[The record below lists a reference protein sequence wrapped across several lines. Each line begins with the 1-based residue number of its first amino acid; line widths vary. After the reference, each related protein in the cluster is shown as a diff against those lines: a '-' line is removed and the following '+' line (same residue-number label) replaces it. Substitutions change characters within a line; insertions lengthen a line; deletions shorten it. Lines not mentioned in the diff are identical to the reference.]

1 MVKAKEQKQKEV
13 DELVARDLECKEAA
27 ETVKKLELELKEK
40 EAKAKEQE
48 EIEKELKKKEAVE
61 AERDALQTN
70 LADLNKTKD
79 HLLKTIEKLRSE
91 QKSVQDEIKLLDAPL
106 ENQVVE
112 TKAELQES
120 IANEKK
126 NLEEIKIKFE
136 QLETSMSSKKA
147 SDDRFKAEIQRQHK
161 EMMKPMSEKLEAKNS
176 DLEKLTKEVDKLKQ
190 KRTTLQTKRDGLK
203 KSKSDNISSQKSEI
217 SNASSHKYA
226 EFVAPAP
233 PATPKADPKRFVHN
247 QKSLQE
253 PKIYSPKSDTAAFV
267 KRPKIYAPK
276 YTDDEFP
283 STKGKDYDPYDIDMD
298 VDHLMPKTPS
308 VKKFFKTGRGVH
320 TTPKTPKRVS
330 FSVPKSGSAGKKAK
344 LDKTTAPTN
353 NFGTKGIRTSGRN
366 GKKLYSADAFK
377 LMTESP

>member
-40 EAKAKEQE
+40 EAKEKEQK

-120 IANEKK
+120 IANEKM
-126 NLEEIKIKFE
+126 NLKDLKIKFE

-147 SDDRFKAEIQRQHK
+147 SDNHFNAEIQRQRK
-161 EMMKPMSEKLEAKNS
+161 EMLKPEKLEAKNS
-176 DLEKLTKEVDKLKQ
+176 DLEKVTKEVDKLKQ
-190 KRTTLQTKRDGLK
+190 KRKGVDDAKVFEQNDEETNEVSEPNSTLIDALAVVDQDEKEVD
-203 KSKSDNISSQKSEI
+203 SEPAAAAVAEAPI
-217 SNASSHKYA
+217 EIDEPVAETVKAVEEPVIENVDPVQESVVEDEPVAVVEEETVEAS
-226 EFVAPAP
+226 
-233 PATPKADPKRFVHN
+233 AT
-247 QKSLQE
+247 E
-253 PKIYSPKSDTAAFV
+253 I
-267 KRPKIYAPK
+267 
-276 YTDDEFP
+276 E
-283 STKGKDYDPYDIDMD
+283 
-298 VDHLMPKTPS
+298 
-308 VKKFFKTGRGVH
+308 VKKED
-320 TTPKTPKRVS
+320 PN
-330 FSVPKSGSAGKKAK
+330 
-344 LDKTTAPTN
+344 LL
-353 NFGTKGIRTSGRN
+353 IETS
-366 GKKLYSADAFK
+366 YACIIA
-377 LMTESP
+377 